1 MDTKAANMNTNE
13 KYYEVEGAVL
23 REMSYG
29 KLELYIGNG
38 NWKPYTGDPAR
49 IYRQS
54 NVMTLDEV
62 KEYMD

>member
-1 MDTKAANMNTNE
+1 METKNVKKI

-23 REMSYG
+23 REANG
-29 KLELYIGNG
+29 KLELHIGNDE
-38 NWKPYTGDPAR
+38 WKPYTGDPER

-62 KEYMD
+62 KPYME